1 MIESP
6 SSVPYNSFFFQWE
19 LALEEWLQA
28 VLPGQVIKAI
38 SWLSMFGEELIMI
51 AILGFLYWA
60 YNKKFGRYVGLNI
73 IMTMTLNPMI
83 KNIFIRRRPYFE
95 SEGIDLLRK
104 IEPDADAYD
113 IVAQG
118 YSFPSGH
125 SSGAVAA
132 YGSMALYS
140 YSEEGS
146 RITKPGTR
154 RILTV
159 LAVLLPILV
168 GISRIVVGAHYPTD
182 VLVGWTIGFFIIAF
196 VTWLENRIR
205 NRKIFFGILLLLT
218 VPGFFYCK
226 SSDYFTSVGMLVG
239 FAAAELFEEKY
250 VRFENT
256 RSPIRSILR
265 VLGGAVVYLGLNSL
279 LKLPFSHEFL
289 DSATMA
295 AFLVRSVRYAIVIFV
310 DLGIYPM
317 LFKVTAGIGKK
328 SK

>member
-1 MIESP
+1 MPVSA
-6 SSVPYNSFFFQWE
+6 VPYNSFFFQWE
-19 LALEEWLQA
+19 IALEEWIQQA
-28 VLPGQVIKAI
+28 LPGSVLKAI
-38 SWLSMFGEELIMI
+38 SWLSIFGEELIMI
-51 AILGFLYWA
+51 AILGFLYCA

-73 IMTMTLNPMI
+73 VMAMTLNPMI

-95 SEGIDLLRK
+95 SEGIELLRK

-125 SSGAVAA
+125 SSGAAAA
-132 YGSMALYS
+132 YGSIAMYG
-140 YSEEGS
+140 YSEEGA
-146 RITKPGTR
+146 RHTNPKNR
-154 RILTV
+154 RIL
-159 LAVLLPILV
+159 AVMAVILPILV

-182 VLVGWTIGFFIIAF
+182 VLSGWAVGFFVIAF
-196 VTWLENRIR
+196 LTWLRNRIP
-205 NRKIFFGILLLLT
+205 NRKLFYGILLLLT

-226 SSDYFTSVGMLVG
+226 STDYFTSVGMLIG
-239 FAAAELFEEKY
+239 FVAAEFFEEKY

-265 VLGGAVVYLGLNSL
+265 VLGGAVVYLGLNTL
-279 LKLPFSHEFL
+279 FKLPFSHEFL

-295 AFLVRSVRYAIVIFV
+295 AFLVRTARYAVIIFI

-328 SK
+328 SD